1 MRDLPGN
8 VQGRARDTFMRGATR
23 PRELIAWEF
32 PGGLPLAPI
41 LSSLVL
47 FHAQES
53 GFHQLTKQTFS
64 VCPEPTTDSTGLSGI

>member
-8 VQGRARDTFMRGATR
+8 VQGRTHDTFMRGATQ
-23 PRELIAWEF
+23 PLELITWEF
-32 PGGLPLAPI
+32 PGGLPLVSI

-47 FHAQES
+47 FHVQEY

-64 VCPEPTTDSTGLSGI
+64 ACPEPTTDSTGLSGI